1 MKHCFHTTL
10 HGLAQCTGS
19 PWRHHLGR
27 PCPLLELPET
37 NFEIWKYSSF
47 WIWKKKGYFDLS
59 FRMFT
64 FSLILF
70 LPWPWYRASLLQ
82 NNGTEGWN
90 VHMFTST
97 NFHFD
102 VDIPQVTS
110 ALGRSGRLCMRCW
123 QHAQMGGPLPPYG
136 HPWLWS
142 WWWDDV
148 GENAKWCAGCWWL
161 WTTTRCG
168 WLLTFIFGH
177 PWSWWRGEGYKHIA
191 LLQVMFDDEKVT
203 RLMIFCLV

>member
-1 MKHCFHTTL
+1 MKYCFHTAL

-27 PCPLLELPET
+27 PCLPLELPET
-37 NFEIWKYSSF
+37 IKF
-47 WIWKKKGYFDLS
+47 WELKIFIYMNIEKKKGYSELS

-136 HPWLWS
+136 HPWLWWC
-142 WWWDDV
+142 WWKCR
-148 GENAKWCAGCWWL
+148 KWYAGCWWL
-161 WTTTRCG
+161 QTTIRCG
-168 WLLTFIFGH
+168 WLLTFVFGY
-177 PWSWWRGEGYKHIA
+177 P
-191 LLQVMFDDEKVT
+191 
-203 RLMIFCLV
+203 

>member
-1 MKHCFHTTL
+1 MNIEK
-10 HGLAQCTGS
+10 
-19 PWRHHLGR
+19 
-27 PCPLLELPET
+27 E
-37 NFEIWKYSSF
+37 
-47 WIWKKKGYFDLS
+47 KGYSELS

-82 NNGTEGWN
+82 NIGTEGWN

-97 NFHFD
+97 NFHFHVD

-168 WLLTFIFGH
+168 WLLTYI
-177 PWSWWRGEGYKHIA
+177 WTSLIMMVRRRLQAYCSLASDVWWWEGYKVSDLLFSSQCHISSSMICWLV
-191 LLQVMFDDEKVT
+191 LLLSLTWAKGASRRSSDCFLT
-203 RLMIFCLV
+203 LRCPA

>member
-1 MKHCFHTTL
+1 MVYIAYFTELNSKIWDYAQKQRICRENCNYALDERFHG
-10 HGLAQCTGS
+10 HVCSRRKPAKSCH
-19 PWRHHLGR
+19 P
-27 PCPLLELPET
+27 
-37 NFEIWKYSSF
+37 
-47 WIWKKKGYFDLS
+47 D
-59 FRMFT
+59 
-64 FSLILF
+64 
-70 LPWPWYRASLLQ
+70 
-82 NNGTEGWN
+82 
-90 VHMFTST
+90 V
-97 NFHFD
+97 D

-136 HPWLWS
+136 HPWLWW

-203 RLMIFCLV
+203 RLMICW